1 MTDAKTVMAVGGFLL
16 DVYLEAHASAEAR
29 QTGRP
34 RPARG
39 PDFGDVLKKAGGS
52 SSLLDLRGA
61 LTTLGGTNTVT
72 TKATEGATE
81 ATPTTS
87 PPAAPAPTGQTA
99 SEAIARNPEAEL
111 AAIFVEADAA
121 RAKLEE
127 TRHAVALDGQV
138 QMLVEHLGE
147 RLGALQ
153 RELSTGLTD
162 LNARMALL
170 EAAARQEQLP
180 GAGGPS
186 KPGAVEA
193 AAPDDTAAPVVTLA
207 CMAANSPVATEPSL
221 VTLSDHA
228 ELTTTA
234 AANPTGERHTNL
246 EGDK

>member
-72 TKATEGATE
+72 TTATDGATE
-81 ATPTTS
+81 ATPTTG
-87 PPAAPAPTGQTA
+87 PPATPAATGQTT

-127 TRHAVALDGQV
+127 TRHAVKLDEQV
-138 QMLVEHLGE
+138 QMLAEHLGE

-153 RELSTGLTD
+153 RELSTGLAD
-162 LNARMALL
+162 LNTRMALL
-170 EAAARQEQLP
+170 EAAARQEKLP
-180 GAGGPS
+180 DAGGPT
-186 KPGAVEA
+186 KPGAAVAELPDEA
-193 AAPDDTAAPVVTLA
+193 AVPGETLA
-207 CMAANSPVATEPSL
+207 SMAANSPVATTPSGFASSG
-221 VTLSDHA
+221 LSVQV
-228 ELTTTA
+228 TTA
-234 AANPTGERHTNL
+234 PPSTLAAALSG
-246 EGDK
+246 